1 MLQLL
6 KLMVDICLLRA
17 GPQDLPGSSVLVAM
31 SALAYF
37 GTSLLL
43 FNIDSTF
50 RMSLV
55 VGALDTLL
63 LFGFTVLML
72 QVRRVPERFRQTF
85 SAFAGT
91 GALLGVCA
99 LPLIE
104 IMVRAQAQGNEAPG
118 VALGWFALLLWSLS
132 VFGHIVRH
140 AISVPLSLGIGI
152 GVLFAVVT
160 VAIVKVVFPGMA
172 G

>member
-6 KLMVDICLLRA
+6 KLFVDICLLRA
-17 GPQDLPGSSVLVAM
+17 GPQDLPVSPVLMVLT
-31 SALAYF
+31 ALVYF

-43 FNIDSTF
+43 FNINATL
-50 RMSLV
+50 RMSLA
-55 VGALDTLL
+55 VGAMDTLL

-72 QVRRVPERFRQTF
+72 QFRRQPERLPQTF
-85 SAFAGT
+85 SALAGT
-91 GALLGVCA
+91 GALLGMCA
-99 LPLIE
+99 LPLVE
-104 IMVRAQAQGNEAPG
+104 IMVRAQEQGNDIPG
-118 VALGWFALLLWSLS
+118 IAIGWLALLLWSFS

-152 GVLFAVVT
+152 GVLFAVVSIAL
-160 VAIVKVVFPGMA
+160 VNMIFPEMA